1 MTETFKCRMYSW
13 DEMYQLA
20 EKTIAKINKS
30 GYKPDKIIGI
40 TRGGWVPS
48 MMFSDLLGNRDLLSL
63 KIEHWSHTATK
74 DAKAVLKYPLQA
86 DLSNQKILLVDD
98 LTDSGDSIILA
109 LEDVRKNNPKEVR
122 TATLIHKKQS
132 KIKPDYFAEEKN
144 KWEWI
149 ILPWNLNEDLLNLS
163 KKIIKEEG
171 KLKNTEIR
179 KKLKQKYN
187 LTIDQKTLDRVLA
200 RKNKIWT

>member
-1 MTETFKCRMYSW
+1 
-13 DEMYQLA
+13 
-20 EKTIAKINKS
+20 
-30 GYKPDKIIGI
+30 
-40 TRGGWVPS
+40 

-63 KIEHWSHTATK
+63 KVEHWTHTASK
-74 DAKAVLKYPLQA
+74 DAKAILKYPLQA
-86 DLSNQKILLVDD
+86 DLSGQKILLVDD

-109 LEDVRKNNPKEVR
+109 LEDIRKHNPKEVR

-144 KWEWI
+144 KWQWI
-149 ILPWNLNEDLLNLS
+149 ILPWNQNEDLLNLS

-171 KLKNTEIR
+171 KLTNQEIR
-179 KKLKQKYN
+179 KKLKQKHK
-187 LTIDQKTLDRVLA
+187 LSIDQKTLNKILA

>member
-1 MTETFKCRMYSW
+1 MSGDFKCRLYSW
-13 DEMYQLA
+13 EEMYQLA
-20 EKTIAKINKS
+20 EKTIGKINKS

-48 MMFSDLLGNRDLLSL
+48 MMFSDLLGNRDMLSL

-86 DLSNQKILLVDD
+86 DLSGQKILLVDD

-122 TATLIHKKQS
+122 IATLIHKKQS

-163 KKIIKEEG
+163 NKIIKEEG
-171 KLKNTEIR
+171 KITNKEIR
-179 KKLKQKYN
+179 KKLKTKYN
-187 LTIDQKTLDRVLA
+187 LSIDQKTLDSVLS
-200 RKNKIWT
+200 RRNKIWI

>member
-1 MTETFKCRMYSW
+1 MAEGFKCRMYSW
-13 DEMYQLA
+13 EEMYALA
-20 EKTIAKINKS
+20 EKTVGKINKS

-63 KIEHWSHTATK
+63 KIEHWTQTATK

-86 DLSNQKILLVDD
+86 DLSRQKILLVDD

-109 LEDVRKNNPKEVR
+109 LEDVKKNNPKEVR

-132 KIKPDYFAEEKN
+132 KIKPDFFAEERN

-163 KKIIKEEG
+163 RKIIKEEG
-171 KLKNTEIR
+171 KLTNKEIR

-187 LTIDQKTLDRVLA
+187 LTIDQKTLDKILK
-200 RKNKIWT
+200 RKEKIWQ